1 MEENQM
7 TVGEI
12 RIRSVIAETG
22 HPEVAID
29 LPDTDDV
36 PLVTQLGMLELAK
49 DTLLNGPEEDA

>member
-1 MEENQM
+1 M

-22 HPEVAID
+22 HPEIAVT
-29 LPDTDDV
+29 LPDTDEV